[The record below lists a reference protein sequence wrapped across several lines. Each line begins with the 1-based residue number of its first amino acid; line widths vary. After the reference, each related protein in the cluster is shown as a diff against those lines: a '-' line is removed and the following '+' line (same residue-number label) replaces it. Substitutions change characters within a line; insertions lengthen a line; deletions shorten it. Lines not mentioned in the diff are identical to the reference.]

1 MAGNLPLGA
10 ADIGAQIRLAEP
22 LIVAGYSLANH
33 REWVFNGY
41 RGNDSAGRGYRGND
55 SAGRCG
61 MHRRAVWACL
71 IGIAFAATA
80 CGGAAQEPDGLAD
93 RWLQSFADGDFET
106 YRGSLAADAVFAGPN
121 GESFPLFGDYP
132 RLSNLWGVEDF
143 DGDGSVS
150 YADRHQAAIALFE
163 VTHPS
168 WEWECTTVMQD
179 QAECTVT
186 AVDAFVEAG
195 GGPPYEYVY
204 RLTFE
209 DGKIVVLGEAGPVDP
224 VAAEQA
230 NEIQAS
236 GMRAYAGWVR
246 DRYPDR
252 YDTMFNGP
260 CCSSLMIGLPDS
272 TAQHVELMTEYFAAT
287 S

>member
-1 MAGNLPLGA
+1 M
-10 ADIGAQIRLAEP
+10 
-22 LIVAGYSLANH
+22 
-33 REWVFNGY
+33 Y
-41 RGNDSAGRGYRGND
+41 R
-55 SAGRCG
+55 
-61 MHRRAVWACL
+61 MVVWTCL
-71 IGIAFAATA
+71 VGLAFAAA
-80 CGGAAQEPDGLAD
+80 SCGGAAEEPDEFAD
-93 RWLQSFADGDFET
+93 IWFQSFADGDFET

-121 GESFPLFGDYP
+121 GESFLFFDDHP
-132 RLSNLWGVEDF
+132 WVSARGVEDF
-143 DGDGSVS
+143 DGDGSVT
-150 YADRHQAAIALFE
+150 YADLHQATIAL
-163 VTHPS
+163 VGVNPLS
-168 WEWECTTVMQD
+168 WECATVMQD

-186 AVDAFVEAG
+186 VVDAFVAAA
-195 GGPPYEYVY
+195 GGPPLVNVY

-230 NEIQAS
+230 QEMQAS